1 MAGQPEKRSTLGH
14 LLNVSMPFST
24 TEPVWRLICKGVSE
38 LNEEF
43 NPDTD
48 EQQFICEDV
57 KTTIL
62 KTYAPSFEVS
72 MGYQKDDLIQYY
84 FDVMSRRLPTGEKTN
99 IEYIRFNK
107 NNTMYGTINQF
118 IGVKYKGNV
127 YFNSVGGSGDEYLTS
142 VMTISATGNPEVG
155 YVSVTNTGDG
165 ATYTW
170 NKANI
175 EIPFINSFRYTSGS
189 TPVEKSIED
198 YYTHNFIEIPSGVSS
213 FTVVGKGEKNHY
225 VYLQSSAGLESA
237 SEYGSVSDSG
247 DWSMDINVSGGQGKQ
262 TIAFIQKDSTE
273 SNANTSVSTQTF
285 NINLPTSYVVPV
297 PTVAQIDNHLAS
309 AVTAATTITGSSLIV
324 TGSGRS
330 GLKVRLKCEGESPL
344 TTSEDATVSNN
355 GIWTM
360 TINIPSGLSSA
371 SKTFSFAQV
380 DDSTGTEKLSAYTQ
394 DYTAKFTYQ
403 A

>member
-142 VMTISATGNPEVG
+142 VMTVSATGNPEVG

-175 EIPFINSFRYTSGS
+175 EIPF
-189 TPVEKSIED
+189 
-198 YYTHNFIEIPSGVSS
+198 FIEIPSGVSS

-225 VYLQSSAGLESA
+225 VYSQSSAGLESNPQ
-237 SEYGSVSDSG
+237 YGSVSDSG
-247 DWSMDINVSGGQGKQ
+247 DWSMNINVSGQGKQ

-297 PTVAQIDNHLAS
+297 PVVAQIDNHLPDDIS
-309 AVTAATTITGSSLIV
+309 DEITITGSSLIV

-330 GLKVRLKCEGESPL
+330 GLKVRLKCEGASPL
-344 TTSEDATVSNN
+344 TASDSTVSNN

-394 DYTAKFTYQ
+394 NYTATFTYQ

>member
-38 LNEEF
+38 LTEEF

-72 MGYQKDDLIQYY
+72 MGYQKDELIQYY

-107 NNTMYGTINQF
+107 NNTIYGTINQF

-142 VMTISATGNPEVG
+142 VMTVSATGNPEVG

-170 NKANI
+170 NKANV
-175 EIPFINSFRYTSGS
+175 EIPFINSFSYTSGT
-189 TPVEKSIED
+189 TPVVKSIED

-237 SEYGSVSDSG
+237 STYGSVSDSG
-247 DWSMDINVSGGQGKQ
+247 DWSMNINVSGQGKQ

-273 SNANTSVSTQTF
+273 LNANASVSTQTF

-297 PTVAQIDNHLAS
+297 PTVAQIDNHLPDNISDAI
-309 AVTAATTITGSSLIV
+309 TITGSSLIV
-324 TGSGRS
+324 SGSGRS
-330 GLKVRLKCEGESPL
+330 GLKVRLKCEGENRL
-344 TTSEDATVSNN
+344 TADDSTVQSS

-360 TINIPSGLSSA
+360 TINIPSGLNAS

>member
-72 MGYQKDDLIQYY
+72 MGYQKDELIQYY

-107 NNTMYGTINQF
+107 NNTIYGTINQF

-175 EIPFINSFRYTSGS
+175 EIPFVNLFRYTSGT
-189 TPVEKSIED
+189 TPVVKSIED
-198 YYTHNFIEIPSGVSS
+198 YYTHNFIEIPLGVGS

-225 VYLQSSAGLESA
+225 VYLQSSAGLSNP
-237 SEYGSVSDSG
+237 SNYVSVSDSG
-247 DWSMDINVSGGQGKQ
+247 DWSMDINVSGQGKQ
-262 TIAFIQKDSTE
+262 TIAFVQKDSTE
-273 SNANTSVSTQTF
+273 SNANESVSTQTF

-330 GLKVRLKCEGESPL
+330 GLKVRLKCEGADPL
-344 TTSEDATVSNN
+344 TTSEDATVSIN

-360 TINIPSGLSSA
+360 TISIPSGLSAS

-394 DYTAKFTYQ
+394 DYTATFTNQ

>member
-72 MGYQKDDLIQYY
+72 MGYQKDELIQYY

-107 NNTMYGTINQF
+107 NNTIYGTINQF

-175 EIPFINSFRYTSGS
+175 EIPFVNLFRYTSDS
-189 TPVEKSIED
+189 TPVVKSIED
-198 YYTHNFIEIPSGVSS
+198 YYTHNFIEIPLGVSS

-225 VYLQSSAGLESA
+225 VYLQSSAGLASA
-237 SEYGSVSDSG
+237 SQYVSVSDSG
-247 DWSMDINVSGGQGKQ
+247 DWSMDINVSGQGKQ
-262 TIAFIQKDSTE
+262 TIAFVQKDSTE

-330 GLKVRLKCEGESPL
+330 GLKVRLKCDG
-344 TTSEDATVSNN
+344 A
-355 GIWTM
+355 
-360 TINIPSGLSSA
+360 
-371 SKTFSFAQV
+371 
-380 DDSTGTEKLSAYTQ
+380 
-394 DYTAKFTYQ
+394 
-403 A
+403 

>member
-142 VMTISATGNPEVG
+142 VMTVSATGNPEVG

-225 VYLQSSAGLESA
+225 VYSQSSAGLESNPQ
-237 SEYGSVSDSG
+237 YGSVSDSG
-247 DWSMDINVSGGQGKQ
+247 DWSMNINVSGQGKQ

-297 PTVAQIDNHLAS
+297 PVVAQIDNHLPDDIS
-309 AVTAATTITGSSLIV
+309 DEITITGSSLIV

-330 GLKVRLKCEGESPL
+330 GLKVRLKCEGASPL
-344 TTSEDATVSNN
+344 TASDSTVSNN

-394 DYTAKFTYQ
+394 NYTATFTYQ

>member
-175 EIPFINSFRYTSGS
+175 EIPFVNSFRYISG
-189 TPVEKSIED
+189 TTTVVKSIED
-198 YYTHNFIEIPSGVSS
+198 YYTHNFIEIPLGVGS

-225 VYLQSSAGLESA
+225 VYLQRSAGLESA

-262 TIAFIQKDSTE
+262 TIAFVQKDSTE

-297 PTVAQIDNHLAS
+297 PVVAQIDNHLPDDIS
-309 AVTAATTITGSSLIV
+309 DEITITGSSLIV

-330 GLKVRLKCEGESPL
+330 GLKVRLKCEGASPL
-344 TTSEDATVSNN
+344 TADDSTVSNN

-380 DDSTGTEKLSAYTQ
+380 DDSTGTEKLSAYT
-394 DYTAKFTYQ
+394 
-403 A
+403 